1 MFGRKRKQTSKNL
14 LTEAGDQAGVE
25 PSTDIIMHSSQERLL
40 AGKHILRSSMVKS
53 NSLHVWGRSPFHSVV
68 PEPRM
73 GRSFPQGMRAL
84 LPPCSPRD
92 TADSLTIFQCPI
104 SVFLLP
110 PGAGLQ
116 LREFCHNN
124 FLLKQQ
130 FQKERLIYSH
140 RCLTISQLS
149 EGFRSAHLLVG

>member
-1 MFGRKRKQTSKNL
+1 MFGKKRKQTSKNL
-14 LTEAGDQAGVE
+14 LTKAGDQAGVE
-25 PSTDIIMHSSQERLL
+25 LSTDILMHSSQERWL
-40 AGKHILRSSMVKS
+40 AGKHILSSFMVKS
-53 NSLHVWGRSPFHSVV
+53 NSLHGWGRSPFHSVV

-84 LPPCSPRD
+84 LPPRSPRD
-92 TADSLTIFQCPI
+92 TVDSLTIFQCPI

-140 RCLTISQLS
+140 RCLTVSQLS
-149 EGFRSAHLLVG
+149 EGFGSGHLLVG